1 MSIMITDP
9 TLLAH
14 LNAAKG
20 IIEVCGP
27 DGRVLGTF
35 IQEGYGKT
43 PPGVKSPIS
52 DEEFE
57 EACKQPDSGITLQEF
72 WQRMQSDGKWR

>member
-9 TLLAH
+9 ALLAQ

-20 IIEVCGP
+20 AIEVCGP
-27 DGRVLGTF
+27 DGRVLRTF
-35 IQEGYGKT
+35 IQEGYGKM
-43 PPGVKSPIS
+43 PPGVKSPVS

-57 EACKQPDSGITLQEF
+57 EARKQPDSGITLQEF
-72 WQRMQSDGKWR
+72 WQRIQSDGKWR